1 MTHARLEATR
11 LGLLTRPTLGL
22 RREQTPAPKRTRR
35 APPKALRTVDAIDDF
50 FSLASIKTG
59 GR

>member
-1 MTHARLEATR
+1 VTAKLEATR
-11 LGLLTRPTLGL
+11 LGLLARPTLGA

-35 APPKALRTVDAIDDF
+35 APPKALRTVDTIDDF
-50 FSLASIKTG
+50 FSLAALKSG